1 MVVQLHPKKGIKK
14 ENIHLLRLARLVCPL
29 KAAEKKPEAAAAAAA
44 GAENESANNI
54 RFHGVKSTC
63 ISAAQTTWE
72 NTNYSWHALH
82 PALTPSETFHR
93 SKRIVDAN
101 GTELLF
107 IISSSSTQW
116 PASYGQ
122 LSSDNLQIYG
132 LKSKLKTPHLIRGKC
147 LLIQFLWK
155 QLSPGENVLFIS
167 VCITCMSRDGPQS
180 RKHAPET

>member
-1 MVVQLHPKKGIKK
+1 MVVQLHPKKSIKK
-14 ENIHLLRLARLVCPL
+14 ENIHLLRLARLASPL
-29 KAAEKKPEAAAAAAA
+29 KAAEKKPEAAAAAA

-93 SKRIVDAN
+93 SKPIVDAN

-147 LLIQFLWK
+147 LLIQFLWRK
-155 QLSPGENVLFIS
+155 CAFNKRVHHLHV
-167 VCITCMSRDGPQS
+167 SRWATKP
-180 RKHAPET
+180 